1 MFGFS
6 AVLMC
11 SFSLLNSHSHGFG
24 ERFGVKMRTENTY
37 MLTGVRTGQKGS
49 KVAAPVAPHCQCL
62 MKEDPDMT
70 FPT

>member
-11 SFSLLNSHSHGFG
+11 LFSLFASHSHGFG

-37 MLTGVRTGQKGS
+37 VLKGVRTRQEGS
-49 KVAAPVAPHCQCL
+49 KVAAPVALHCQCL
-62 MKEDPDMT
+62 MKGDPAMT
-70 FPT
+70 FHV